1 MSLQNRLISH
11 MKLLSVLETQMGLQA
26 NFSLLHRIQLQEF
39 SQDVFLEIYHHNFP
53 DSKQWSSNVHVGMAT
68 NLNARWLLA
77 SVGQSNFSAKV
88 VVCFSVGK
96 LLRASELRMHVSLGQ
111 HISTIWMSTLLM
123 LTFGLC
129 MSLSSFNSPQTGT
142 QCTLGCMVCWV
153 SSVSLSSS
161 LGCHLYHDL
170 SSGASSFLSSPKETQ
185 QEMRRKGNSKINVF
199 TFLFFS
205 EIDSLGYVGDHNPSQ
220 NNSSVLLYY

>member
-26 NFSLLHRIQLQEF
+26 KFSLLHRIQLQEF

-77 SVGQSNFSAKV
+77 SVGQSSE
-88 VVCFSVGK
+88 
-96 LLRASELRMHVSLGQ
+96 LRASELRMHVSLGQ

-205 EIDSLGYVGDHNPSQ
+205 EIDSLG
-220 NNSSVLLYY
+220 